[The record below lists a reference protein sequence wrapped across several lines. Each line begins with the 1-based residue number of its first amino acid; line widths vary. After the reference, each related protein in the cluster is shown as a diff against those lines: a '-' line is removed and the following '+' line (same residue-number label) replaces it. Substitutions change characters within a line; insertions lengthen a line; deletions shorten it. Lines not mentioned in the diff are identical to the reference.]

1 MFIINSQFI
10 IKWRNSHKIYQQVK
24 DIIFSDNN
32 LYLSYVYIFYIIYLF
47 MLYIMLY
54 IFIYFYIFYI
64 ITLGIL
70 KTYNDYIIL

>member
-1 MFIINSQFI
+1 
-10 IKWRNSHKIYQQVK
+10 
-24 DIIFSDNN
+24 
-32 LYLSYVYIFYIIYLF
+32 